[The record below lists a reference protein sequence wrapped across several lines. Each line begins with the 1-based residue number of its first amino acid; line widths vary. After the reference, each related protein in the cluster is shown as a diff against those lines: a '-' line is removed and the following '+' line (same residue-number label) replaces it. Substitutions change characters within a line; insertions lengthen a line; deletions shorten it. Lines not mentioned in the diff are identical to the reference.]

1 MLFSFGKVKSLGHR
15 PLGTVAYGPGKTRL
29 RPRPTGLRKQWMD
42 ESETQNVARSA
53 GKNRLSSVTAA
64 IRLLKAFSDDEA
76 EIGIS
81 VLSQRLGIAKSTV
94 HRLVVTLVAEG
105 LLEQN
110 PESGRY
116 RLGIGVFEL
125 GSLVRRRMN
134 LSSEARRFLFDLREK
149 ANETVLLAIPDH
161 AEIVYVN
168 NLESNHAIRL
178 KSDVGMRRPAFCTA
192 LGRAILAFTSEATVD
207 AVLAQPLESRTPKTI
222 TDPARIRVGLREVRR
237 RGYAIEDEESE
248 LGMRCIAAPIF
259 RMGGE
264 IVGCVGLAGPVQRL
278 SLEALIDLAAPL
290 LETAQAIS
298 QRMGHSALPLFK
310 I

>member
-1 MLFSFGKVKSLGHR
+1 
-15 PLGTVAYGPGKTRL
+15 
-29 RPRPTGLRKQWMD
+29 MD
-42 ESETQNVARSA
+42 ESEISNAARSV
-53 GKNRLSSVTAA
+53 GKTRLSSVTAA

-192 LGRAILAFTSEATVD
+192 LGRAILAFSSEATVD
-207 AVLAQPLESRTPKTI
+207 AILAQPLESRTSKTI

-264 IVGCVGLAGPVQRL
+264 IAGCVGLAGPVQRL

-298 QRMGHSALPLFK
+298 QRMGHSALPAFQDLEE
-310 I
+310 